1 MDLSNRS
8 DLKSLFPGETNEPKY
23 QLLIHNDE
31 IQQRIEII
39 ASRLNQKYKGVE
51 PNKVVLLCSLKGAVY
66 FFIDLTRK
74 LTFFHTISFIQNTL
88 HTSDCKEQSELVVK
102 TLIDPDDFKDKI
114 VIIVDELL
122 TNGHSLM
129 KFVDHMKTFDPSVI
143 ETCVLFQKG
152 CKSSINVDYIGFQNL
167 PDVWLVGYGIDDF
180 QHKRN
185 FPHLYAISKPSHIQ
199 QTLDDAEIFIY

>member
-1 MDLSNRS
+1 MDLSLRS
-8 DLKSLFPGETNEPKY
+8 DLSSLFPGETITPKY

-31 IQQRIEII
+31 IQQKIETI
-39 ASRLNQKYKGVE
+39 ASRLNEKYRGVE
-51 PNKVVLLCSLKGAVY
+51 PNKVVMLCSLKGAVY
-66 FFIDLTRK
+66 FFSDFTRK
-74 LTFFHTISFIQNTL
+74 LTFFHTCSFVQNTL

-102 TLIDPDDFKDKI
+102 TLIDPDAYKDKI
-114 VIIVDELL
+114 VIIVDELY

-129 KFVDHMKTFDPSVI
+129 KLVDYIRQFNPSVI

-152 CKSSINVDYIGFQNL
+152 SSDTNIDYIGFTNL
-167 PDVWLVGYGIDDF
+167 PNVWLVGYGIDDF

-199 QTLDDAEIFIY
+199 PTLDDTKIFE